1 MNFNH
6 LIQLTSKIEQNPSLV
21 VEAYSEP
28 GFKNRVTQ
36 CLKNTTHSNP
46 VIRDFYT
53 DDKIDQI
60 VTMYTSVLDRLN
72 KAGKLPVNLQVDKLG
87 KMYQTLKPNYDLFSK
102 NIDRKLKECNLYSVF
117 KEKNLQYIREFA
129 KQPNSY
135 GKFELPKIYIK
146 NYNKSGKAE
155 LSDDE
160 VKADTDGGILAL
172 RDEKIREL
180 NQQIQAARKTKT
192 DELEQGKV
200 PKEVIRRQLE
210 NFPSK
215 LYKEL
220 EKYNQ
225 QENETDSNYIKRL
238 TDTLEKPQL
247 FTVIKNQITSK
258 DVYTNIAN
266 NFLAYLNTSDAGVAY
281 YYVADIIKCLLG
293 GEVSKNRNV
302 VIGADPKK
310 IYELFSFDV
319 YNAPYRVYNSLHIK
333 SSGST
338 YDSFKKASTFERRNH
353 KLTDILFSKLS
364 SDFKGVP
371 GSGLPIGQS
380 EGNLE
385 NFLRDIIVRSLEVI
399 YDLRSVPGGGYRNLG
414 QFRTQRLMSMSRE
427 LKYIDASGVIFDY
440 IPAIKYALKLHS
452 TEDRDIPI
460 TDKIVDY
467 LTENNFALGEELEL
481 FELKP
486 TDDLSFE
493 IYKLLRLTLSND
505 DNIEN
510 KKMFDKLYNN
520 YPDAESSDP
529 TIILNTDK
537 LVILRALSE
546 SQAINAR
553 VNYIEPITKQ
563 GAGCQ
568 PPTPGYPGA
577 HAFGWCIS
585 SLKSNAYNY
594 YRYSKRLTPYFII
607 VKPDYF
613 LAKKLQENPGPPDE
627 TPDQLNERKLKYKKE
642 YCEKRT
648 SVTVIQASALD
659 NFLYTDMFNQSTT
672 TVMWSTIIRDIPE
685 LDSTYAGNSIKS
697 LLLHILPGP
706 NPDEESNTY
715 STLPYTVK
723 NYNFLLK
730 RWMNTRPGNR
740 FLTADN
746 FLQLKSDDVKRFYID
761 TRPHDCKI
769 DGSIFGE
776 NPYSPYSLLENTPL
790 AIQSRKSLMESGNK
804 KYLAMIYN
812 RFNNY
817 PNTSII
823 KLKQKYNDPAIEMGE
838 GLLQQ
843 TPIPTNTIYE
853 MLPQSK
859 TYVTGIF
866 NKTTNDYEFTYIDDE
881 GKEKPI
887 QSLSI
892 YQPTK
897 EELAVSPEERQR
909 FDVEVMQEIYKA
921 AALIKFIETSK
932 V

>member
-6 LIQLTSKIEQNPSLV
+6 LIRLTSKIEQNPSLV

-28 GFKNRVTQ
+28 GFKNRVAQ

-46 VIRDFYT
+46 VIKDFYT
-53 DDKIDQI
+53 DDKVDQI
-60 VTMYTSVLDRLN
+60 VTMYTAVLDRLN
-72 KAGKLPVNLQVDKLG
+72 KASKLPENLQVDKLG
-87 KMYQTLKPNYDLFSK
+87 KMHQTLKLNYDSFSK
-102 NIDRKLKECNLYSVF
+102 NVDRKLKECDLYRVF
-117 KEKNLQYIREFA
+117 NEKNLQYIREFA
-129 KQPNSY
+129 KQPNNY

-155 LSDDE
+155 LSDDR
-160 VKADTDGGILAL
+160 VRADTDDGILAL

-180 NQQIQAARKTKT
+180 NQQIQAARKDKT
-192 DELEQGKV
+192 DQLEQGKV
-200 PKEVIRRQLE
+200 PKEVIRKQLKD
-210 NFPSK
+210 FPSK

-220 EKYNQ
+220 EKYNR

-247 FTVIKNQITSK
+247 FTFIKNQITSK

-266 NFLAYLNTSDAGVAY
+266 NFLAYLNTPDAGEAY
-281 YYVADIIKCLLG
+281 YYTADIIKCLFG
-293 GEVSKNRNV
+293 GEVSKNTNV
-302 VIGADPKK
+302 VTGADPEK

-319 YNAPYRVYNSLHIK
+319 YNVPYSIYNSLHIK
-333 SSGST
+333 SSGSI
-338 YDSFKKASTFERRNH
+338 YDSFNKATPAGRRNH
-353 KLTDILFSKLS
+353 KLTNILYSKLS
-364 SDFKGVP
+364 SDFKQVP
-371 GSGLPIGQS
+371 SSGLPTGQDTRNQ
-380 EGNLE
+380 ED
-385 NFLRDIIVRSLEVI
+385 FLRDIIVRSLAVI
-399 YDLRSVPGGGYRNLG
+399 FDIKHLNPTNYAHIK
-414 QFRTQRLMSMSRE
+414 SMSRE
-427 LKYIDASGVIFDY
+427 LRQIAASGTIFDY
-440 IPAIKYALKLHS
+440 IPAIKHALKLHS
-452 TEDRDIPI
+452 TEALDIPI
-460 TDKIVDY
+460 TDKIVNY
-467 LTENNFALGEELEL
+467 LTENNFALGKELEL

-486 TDDLSFE
+486 IDDLSFE

-510 KKMFDKLYNN
+510 KKIFDKLYNN
-520 YPDAESSDP
+520 YPNAESSDP

-537 LVILRALSE
+537 LIILRALSE
-546 SQAINAR
+546 SQSVNAR

-563 GAGCQ
+563 GAGCKS
-568 PPTPGYPGA
+568 TAPGYPGA

-585 SLKSNAYNY
+585 SLQNNAYNY
-594 YRYSKRLTPYFII
+594 YRYTKHLTQYFII
-607 VKPDYF
+607 IKPDYF

-627 TPDQLNERKLKYKKE
+627 TPDQLNKRKLEYKKE

-648 SVTVIQASALD
+648 NVTVVQASASD
-659 NFLYTDMFNQSTT
+659 NFLYTDMFNRSTT
-672 TVMWSTIIRDIPE
+672 TVPWETLIRDIPE
-685 LDSTYAGNSIKS
+685 LDSTHAGNSIKS
-697 LLLHILPGP
+697 LLLHIPPGIS
-706 NPDEESNTY
+706 PDEESNTY
-715 STLPYTVK
+715 NGLPYTVK

-730 RWMNTRPGNR
+730 RWMNSRPRDR
-740 FLTADN
+740 FLTVDN
-746 FLQLKSDDVKRFYID
+746 FLQLKGDDVKRFYID
-761 TRPHDCKI
+761 TRPHDYKI
-769 DGSIFGE
+769 SGSIFEAG
-776 NPYSPYSLLENTPL
+776 SRGLYSLLENTPL

-804 KYLAMIYN
+804 KYLTMIYN

-817 PNTSII
+817 PSTSII
-823 KLKQKYNDPAIEMGE
+823 KLKQKSNDPVIEMEE

-843 TPIPTNTIYE
+843 TPITTNTIYE

-921 AALIKFIETSK
+921 AALIKFIEISK